1 MSKSI
6 ETQTVDLP
14 TGEIK
19 SVEQLNKRIEVLE
32 RKSAREKKAR
42 NLAEDQL
49 ERYSLEIYQTNQSL
63 KNALVFSTKKNLSS
77 NISVRRQ

>member
-1 MSKSI
+1 MSKYI
-6 ETQTVDLP
+6 ETQIVDLQ

-49 ERYSLEIYQTNQSL
+49 ERYSLEIY
-63 KNALVFSTKKNLSS
+63 
-77 NISVRRQ
+77 

>member
-63 KNALVFSTKKNLSS
+63 KNALVFSTKKK
-77 NISVRRQ
+77 I